1 MASVTLKHIGKIYGK
16 GVEAVKDLNL
26 EIKDGEFLCILGP
39 SGCGKSTTMRMV
51 AGLEKITSGDMY
63 IGDKRVND
71 MSPSE
76 RDIAM
81 SFENYALY
89 PDMTIY
95 QNIAFPLEIR
105 KVPKDE
111 IHKKVMDV
119 AELLGIQD
127 MLDQLAKDLSG
138 GVQQRVSV
146 ARALVR
152 NPKVLILDE
161 PISHLEEE
169 LKAKMREE
177 LRRLLHNLHITTLY
191 VTHDQIEAMVMADR
205 IAVMKK
211 SLLQQVDTPDRIYS
225 HPANMFVAG
234 FIGEP
239 PMNFLTCKFH
249 AEDSTIEFDGIVMPV
264 DKKTAEKL
272 AKKDITDVVMGI
284 RDTHISISK
293 KPGEGR
299 AEAKIFYIEP
309 RNEEMIYTLEIGTHH
324 LLATAK
330 ADYSAQ
336 IGDTVYIS
344 FDYKRCNFF
353 DIVSENNLF
362 AGE

>member
-1 MASVTLKHIGKIYGK
+1 MASVTLKHICKVYGGK
-16 GVEAVKDLNL
+16 VEAVHDLNL
-26 EIKDGEFLCILGP
+26 EIKDGEFMCILGP

-51 AGLEKITSGDMY
+51 AGLEQITSGDMY
-63 IGDKRVND
+63 IGDQRVND
-71 MSPSE
+71 MSPNE

-105 KVPKDE
+105 KVPKDQIDE
-111 IHKKVMDV
+111 KVMKV
-119 AELLGIQD
+119 AKLLNIQG
-127 MLDQLAKDLSG
+127 MLDLVAKDLSG

-177 LRRLLHNLHITTLY
+177 LRRLLHSLHITTLY

-225 HPANMFVAG
+225 NPVNMFVAG

-239 PMNFLTCKFH
+239 PMNFVTCKYN
-249 AEDSTIEFDGIVMPV
+249 AGAKALVFDGIILPV
-264 DKKTAEKL
+264 EDETAEKL
-272 AKKDITDVVMGI
+272 ASKNVTDVVVGI
-284 RDTHISISK
+284 RDTHIQVSMT
-293 KPGEGR
+293 PADGYVE
-299 AEAKIFYIEP
+299 AEITYIEP
-309 RNEEMIYTLEIGTHH
+309 RNEEMLLTLQLGSFQ
-324 LLATAK
+324 LLATTK
-330 ADYSAQ
+330 ADYSAKAGQ
-336 IGDTVYIS
+336 KVYIRLEYS
-344 FDYKRCNFF
+344 RCNFF
-353 DIVSENNLF
+353 DPETEMNIF
-362 AGE
+362 TGA

>member
-1 MASVTLKHIGKIYGK
+1 MASVTLKHICKVYGGK
-16 GVEAVKDLNL
+16 VEAVHDLNL
-26 EIKDGEFLCILGP
+26 EIKDGEFMCILGP

-51 AGLEKITSGDMY
+51 AGLEQITSGDMY
-63 IGDKRVND
+63 IGDQRVND
-71 MSPSE
+71 MSPNE

-105 KVPKDE
+105 KVPKDQIDE
-111 IHKKVMDV
+111 KVMNV
-119 AELLGIQD
+119 AKLLNIQG
-127 MLDQLAKDLSG
+127 MLDLVAKDLSG

-161 PISHLEEE
+161 PIIHLEEE

-177 LRRLLHNLHITTLY
+177 LRRLLHSLHITTLY

-225 HPANMFVAG
+225 NPVNMFVAG

-239 PMNFLTCKFH
+239 PMNFVTCKYN
-249 AEDSTIEFDGIVMPV
+249 AGAKALVFDGIILPV
-264 DKKTAEKL
+264 EDETAEKL
-272 AKKDITDVVMGI
+272 ASKNVTDVVVGI
-284 RDTHISISK
+284 RDTHIQVSMT
-293 KPGEGR
+293 PADGYVE
-299 AEAKIFYIEP
+299 AEITYIEP
-309 RNEEMIYTLEIGTHH
+309 RNEEMLLTLQLGSFQ
-324 LLATAK
+324 LLATTK
-330 ADYSAQ
+330 ADYSAKAGQ
-336 IGDTVYIS
+336 KVYIRLEYS
-344 FDYKRCNFF
+344 RCNFF
-353 DIVSENNLF
+353 DPETEMNIF
-362 AGE
+362 TGA

>member
-1 MASVTLKHIGKIYGK
+1 MASVTLKHIYKVYGGK
-16 GVEAVKDLNL
+16 VEAVKDLNL
-26 EIKDGEFLCILGP
+26 EIKDGEFMCILGP

-51 AGLEKITSGDMY
+51 AGLEQITSGDLY
-63 IGDKRVND
+63 IGDQRVND

-105 KVPKDE
+105 KVPKKEIDE
-111 IHKKVMDV
+111 KVMNV
-119 AELLGIQD
+119 ARLLNIQD
-127 MLDQLAKDLSG
+127 MLDLVAKDLSG

-177 LRRLLHNLHITTLY
+177 LRRLLHSLHITTLY

-225 HPANMFVAG
+225 NPVNMFVAG

-239 PMNFLTCKFH
+239 PMNFITCRFNA
-249 AEDSTIEFDGIVMPV
+249 AEKTFEFDNVVLPA
-264 DKKTAEKL
+264 DDATAQKL
-272 AKKDITDVVMGI
+272 AAKKVSDVVLGI
-284 RDTHISISK
+284 RDTHIEVSLT
-293 KPGEGR
+293 PQEGFV
-299 AEAKIFYIEP
+299 ETDITYIEP
-309 RNEEMIYTLEIGTHH
+309 RNEEMLLTLQIGSYH
-324 LLATAK
+324 LLATTK
-330 ADYSAQ
+330 ADYSAKA
-336 IGDTVYIS
+336 GSKAYIRLEY
-344 FDYKRCNFF
+344 DRLNFF
-353 DIVSENNLF
+353 DPETEMNIFV
-362 AGE
+362 GE

>member
-1 MASVTLKHIGKIYGK
+1 MASVTLVHIGKIYNGR
-16 GVEAVKDLNL
+16 VEAVKDLNL

-51 AGLEKITSGDMY
+51 AGLEDITSGDMY
-63 IGDKRVND
+63 IGDVRVND
-71 MSPSE
+71 MSPNE

-105 KVPKDE
+105 KMAKEE
-111 IHKKVMDV
+111 IRKKVLDV
-119 AELLGIQD
+119 ATLLNIQD
-127 MLDQLAKDLSG
+127 MLNLVAKDLSG

-177 LRRLLHNLHITTLY
+177 LRRLLHSLHITTLY

-211 SLLQQVDTPDRIYS
+211 SLLQQVDTPDNIYS
-225 HPANMFVAG
+225 HPVNMFVAG

-239 PMNFLTCKFH
+239 PMNFINC
-249 AEDSTIEFDGIVMPV
+249 DFDGAGKALVFDGVHMPLS
-264 DKKTAEKL
+264 DEAALKLTSKKVSK
-272 AKKDITDVVMGI
+272 VVVGV
-284 RDTHISISK
+284 RDTHIEVSK
-293 KPGEGR
+293 ARKEGFVS
-299 AEAKIFYIEP
+299 AQITFIEP
-309 RNEEMIYTLEIGTHH
+309 RNEEM
-324 LLATAK
+324 LLTVKLGSYYLSVTTK
-330 ADYSAQ
+330 ADYSTK
-336 IGDTVYIS
+336 IGDSIQVA
-344 FDYKRCNFF
+344 FDYDLCNFF
-353 DIVSENNLF
+353 DIETEENLF
-362 AGE
+362 I

>member
-1 MASVTLKHIGKIYGK
+1 MASVTLKHIGKIYGRN
-16 GVEAVKDLNL
+16 VEAVKDLNL

-63 IGDKRVND
+63 IGDQRVND

-111 IHKKVMDV
+111 IHKKVLDV
-119 AELLGIQD
+119 ANLLGIQG
-127 MLDQLAKDLSG
+127 MLDQVAKDLSG

-239 PMNFLTCKFH
+239 PMNFVKCAFD
-249 AEDSTIEFDGIVMPV
+249 AERSTIEFDGIVVPV
-264 DKKTAEKL
+264 DAKTTKKLAEKGV
-272 AKKDITDVVMGI
+272 TNVVIGI
-284 RDTHISISK
+284 RDTHINISK
-293 KPGEGR
+293 KPAEGLV
-299 AEAKIFYIEP
+299 EAKIFYIEP
-309 RNEEMIYTLEIGTHH
+309 RNEEMIYTLEIGSYH

-336 IGDTVYIS
+336 IGDKVYIS
-344 FDYKRCNFF
+344 FDYSRCNFF
-353 DIVSENNLF
+353 DIETENNLF

>member
-1 MASVTLKHIGKIYGK
+1 MASVTLKHIGKVYGGK
-16 GVEAVKDLNL
+16 VEAVKDLNL
-26 EIKDGEFLCILGP
+26 EIKDGEFMCILGP

-51 AGLEKITSGDMY
+51 AGLEQITSGDLY
-63 IGDKRVND
+63 IGDQRVND

-105 KVPKDE
+105 KVPKEE
-111 IHKKVMDV
+111 INEKVMNV
-119 AELLGIQD
+119 AKLLNIQD
-127 MLDQLAKDLSG
+127 MLDLVAKDLSG

-225 HPANMFVAG
+225 NPVNVFVAG

-239 PMNFLTCKFH
+239 PMNFVTCRFN
-249 AEDSTIEFDGIVMPV
+249 AEKKALEFD
-264 DKKTAEKL
+264 
-272 AKKDITDVVMGI
+272 DVVL
-284 RDTHISISK
+284 
-293 KPGEGR
+293 PV
-299 AEAKIFYIEP
+299 
-309 RNEEMIYTLEIGTHH
+309 EE
-324 LLATAK
+324 
-330 ADYSAQ
+330 
-336 IGDTVYIS
+336 
-344 FDYKRCNFF
+344 
-353 DIVSENNLF
+353 
-362 AGE
+362 

>member
-1 MASVTLKHIGKIYGK
+1 MASVTLKHICKVYGGK
-16 GVEAVKDLNL
+16 VEAVHDLNL
-26 EIKDGEFLCILGP
+26 EIKDGEFMCILGP

-51 AGLEKITSGDMY
+51 AGLEQITSGDMY
-63 IGDKRVND
+63 IGDQRVND
-71 MSPSE
+71 MSPNE

-105 KVPKDE
+105 KVPKDQIDE
-111 IHKKVMDV
+111 KVMNV
-119 AELLGIQD
+119 AKLLNIQG
-127 MLDQLAKDLSG
+127 MLDLVAKDLSG

-177 LRRLLHNLHITTLY
+177 LRRLLHSLHITTLY

-225 HPANMFVAG
+225 NPVNMFVAG

-239 PMNFLTCKFH
+239 PMNFVTCKYN
-249 AEDSTIEFDGIVMPV
+249 AGAKALVFDGIILPV
-264 DKKTAEKL
+264 EDETAEKL
-272 AKKDITDVVMGI
+272 ASKNADMICANSIRTAGAGFGVDTNILTLITADSDEELPLMSKDEAAHKVL
-284 RDTHISISK
+284 DTILSRI
-293 KPGEGR
+293 
-299 AEAKIFYIEP
+299 A
-309 RNEEMIYTLEIGTHH
+309 
-324 LLATAK
+324 
-330 ADYSAQ
+330 
-336 IGDTVYIS
+336 
-344 FDYKRCNFF
+344 
-353 DIVSENNLF
+353 
-362 AGE
+362 

>member
-1 MASVTLKHIGKIYGK
+1 MASLSLKHIYKKYPG
-16 GVEAVKDLNL
+16 GVTAVSDFCLD
-26 EIKDGEFLCILGP
+26 IKDKEFLILVGP

-63 IGDKRVND
+63 IGDQRVND

-111 IHKKVMDV
+111 IHKKVLDV
-119 AELLGIQD
+119 ANLLGIQG
-127 MLDQLAKDLSG
+127 MLDQVAKDLSG

-239 PMNFLTCKFH
+239 PMNFVKCAFD
-249 AEDSTIEFDGIVMPV
+249 AERSIIEFDGIVVPV
-264 DKKTAEKL
+264 DAKTTKKLAEKGV
-272 AKKDITDVVMGI
+272 TNVVIGI
-284 RDTHISISK
+284 RDTHINISK
-293 KPGEGR
+293 KPAEGLV
-299 AEAKIFYIEP
+299 EAKIFYIEP
-309 RNEEMIYTLEIGTHH
+309 RNEEMIYTLEIGSYH

-344 FDYKRCNFF
+344 FDYSRCNFF
-353 DIVSENNLF
+353 DIETENNLF

>member
-1 MASVTLKHIGKIYGK
+1 MASVTLKHICKVYGGK
-16 GVEAVKDLNL
+16 VEAVHDLNL
-26 EIKDGEFLCILGP
+26 EIKDGEFMCILGP

-51 AGLEKITSGDMY
+51 AGLEQITSGDMY
-63 IGDKRVND
+63 IGDQRVND
-71 MSPSE
+71 MSPNE

-105 KVPKDE
+105 KVPKDQIDE
-111 IHKKVMDV
+111 KVMNV
-119 AELLGIQD
+119 AKLLNIQG
-127 MLDQLAKDLSG
+127 MLDLVAKDLSG

-177 LRRLLHNLHITTLY
+177 LRRLLHSLHITTLY

-225 HPANMFVAG
+225 NPVNMFVAG

-239 PMNFLTCKFH
+239 PMNFVTCKYN
-249 AEDSTIEFDGIVMPV
+249 AGAKALVFDGIILPV
-264 DKKTAEKL
+264 EDETAEKL
-272 AKKDITDVVMGI
+272 ASKNVTDVVVGI
-284 RDTHISISK
+284 RDTHIQVSMT
-293 KPGEGR
+293 PADGYVE
-299 AEAKIFYIEP
+299 AEI
-309 RNEEMIYTLEIGTHH
+309 T
-324 LLATAK
+324 
-330 ADYSAQ
+330 
-336 IGDTVYIS
+336 
-344 FDYKRCNFF
+344 
-353 DIVSENNLF
+353 
-362 AGE
+362 